1 MKQMNVAYL
10 RVSRDEQSTQHQ
22 LNSIK
27 EYCKRNN
34 ITIDKVIRDEGISAY
49 SKDVSARKG
58 FQEVLHLGHQGL
70 INNLITYESS
80 RISRNFIEGQT
91 LVDELT
97 KCNVV
102 IHSVMDNG
110 VINQNEL
117 DQLFNSFKFF
127 MNMKESRKTSERIK
141 SSKRLLKEQ
150 GKFLGHPILTG
161 FKVVDG
167 VEVID
172 EDTKEEVIQ
181 MFDDYI
187 NFGGGYT
194 VKKYKLKHHQILM
207 QKLRNEKYIKIIGK
221 TKFNKVQQLIKD
233 RTTARKGNI
242 TRGTNKTDIP
252 YEGLLY
258 HSCNKR
264 LTIDRNR
271 KSEPVFRCKQC
282 KGDNSITIKKS
293 FVGIPLMQNI
303 DREIM
308 EILNTLDK
316 DKLEERYNS
325 RCNKNKSII
334 SYRIKELNNLSKSK
348 KKALIL
354 AQNKLERYIM
364 EDASDNMIES
374 VSNMITRVKEE
385 LDDIQIELEKKQ
397 IELDNI
403 NIEDKAHAELI
414 DKILEIKDLYARASN
429 IKRKAILNVLVQKVI
444 IRDID
449 DFDIYLNI

>member
-1 MKQMNVAYL
+1 MKQINVAYL

-49 SKDVSARKG
+49 SKDVTARKG

-141 SSKRLLKEQ
+141 SSKKLLREQ
-150 GKFLGHPILTG
+150 GKYLGHPVLRG
-161 FKVVDG
+161 FKVIDG
-167 VEVID
+167 KEVID
-172 EDTKEEVIQ
+172 EEAKEEVIQ

-187 NFGGGYT
+187 NYGGGYT
-194 VKKYKLKHHQILM
+194 VNKYKLKHHQILM
-207 QKLRNEKYIKIIGK
+207 QKLRNEKYKKIIGEE
-221 TKFNKVQQLIKD
+221 KFNKVQQLIKS

-242 TRGTNKTDIP
+242 TRGTNKTDVP

-258 HSCNKR
+258 HSCGKK
-264 LTIDRNR
+264 LVIDRNR
-271 KSEPVFRCKQC
+271 KSEPVFRCKKC
-282 KGDNSITIKKS
+282 KGDINITIKKS

-303 DREIM
+303 DKQIM
-308 EILNTLDK
+308 EILNSLDK
-316 DKLEERYNS
+316 EKLEEKYNS
-325 RCNKNKSII
+325 RCSKNKSII
-334 SYRIKELNNLSKSK
+334 SYRIKELNNLSKNK
-348 KKALIL
+348 EKALIL
-354 AQNKLERYIM
+354 ANAKLERYII
-364 EDASDNMIES
+364 ENANDNMIES
-374 VSNMITRVKEE
+374 ISNMIARVKDE
-385 LDDIQIELEKKQ
+385 LDDIQVELEKKQ
-397 IELDNI
+397 IELNNI
-403 NIEDKAHAELI
+403 NNEDEAHAELI
-414 DKILEIKDLYARASN
+414 DKILEIKDIYAKADN
-429 IKRKAILNVLVQKVI
+429 IKKRAILNILVKKVI
-444 IRDID
+444 VKDIND
-449 DFDIYLNI
+449 YDIYLNI